1 MYRLLGTRLS
11 DTVERILLVDLREF
25 SQTIL
30 QALPSGDA
38 FADRL
43 VCGFGYIVAGS
54 LAVLATEIDIE
65 VRAMLWP
72 GPVAPTSGRTAGTIG
87 FGGCAEDRPSRI
99 LLNLL

>member
-1 MYRLLGTRLS
+1 LYGLLGTRPPG
-11 DTVERILLVDLREF
+11 TVEHILLVDLGEF

-30 QALPSGDA
+30 QALPSGYA

-65 VRAMLWP
+65 VRAMLWAR
-72 GPVAPTSGRTAGTIG
+72 PVAPTSGGTAGTIG
-87 FGGCAEDRPSRI
+87 FGGCAEDGLSGV
-99 LLNLL
+99 LLNLF